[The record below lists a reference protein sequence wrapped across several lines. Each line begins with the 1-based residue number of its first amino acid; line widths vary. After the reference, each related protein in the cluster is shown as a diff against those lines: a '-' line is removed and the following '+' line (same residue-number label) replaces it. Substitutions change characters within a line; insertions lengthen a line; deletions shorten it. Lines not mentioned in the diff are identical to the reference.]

1 LPQAIEGVEV
11 GTIAYKRATSGNPLF
26 NLAVADKVTTDSF
39 DMHPKDVMPF
49 FPVEDALLGDVQ
61 VFGNLPK
68 GDDEGF
74 GVDAMAYAL
83 HGFIVGIDALP
94 NFCVNAYL

>member
-1 LPQAIEGVEV
+1 LPEDIEGVEV

-26 NLAVADKVTTDSF
+26 NLAITDEVTTDSF
-39 DMHPKDVMPF
+39 DMYPKNVMPF

-61 VFGNLPK
+61 EFGDLPK

-74 GVDAMAYAL
+74 GVDAMAYRL
-83 HGFIVGIDALP
+83 HGRLLLVEWLGG
-94 NFCVNAYL
+94 